1 MKRIFKYILIY
12 IIIVLLCVSFLTIT
26 SKISKT
32 IIEENIKQSTK
43 DFHTSDEVEQVV
55 KRRDYTFKHPY
66 ADAMILNIIYC
77 IDTEHPLSSAM
88 EAKYYS
94 ERPEKKE
101 ENKKISYDFEKM
113 IENKEVGNTQYLRYW
128 HGYIGIIRILLV
140 FFNLGQ
146 IYIFNAIILSV
157 LTIILIVLL
166 IKNKAYA
173 LIISFI
179 TGLIMCA
186 VNVVPFCLEYTWM
199 FYIML
204 ITSILAVFWKDN
216 IKRLNTL
223 FFITGIL
230 TCFFDFLTTEII
242 TIIVP
247 VLIVLILR
255 VKEKKIKSFKQG
267 IIFVIQSMALW
278 GISYI
283 CMWITKWILASIILH
298 INAFEYVISNATER
312 INGEIYAV
320 SAKALPWKAIE
331 RNLFTL
337 YPLNT
342 QKNIKKLL
350 IIPICIFI
358 FEVIFIRKKDLKK
371 LWLSGLLL
379 LISIIP
385 YVRYAILANH
395 SYLHYFFTFRSQIIT
410 VMAITLAIFCSI
422 DIEFWRKKIN
432 GINNTNPSA
441 K

>member
-1 MKRIFKYILIY
+1 
-12 IIIVLLCVSFLTIT
+12 
-26 SKISKT
+26 
-32 IIEENIKQSTK
+32 
-43 DFHTSDEVEQVV
+43 
-55 KRRDYTFKHPY
+55 
-66 ADAMILNIIYC
+66 MILNIIYC

-113 IENKEVGNTQYLRYW
+113 RENKEVGNTQYLRYW

>member
-166 IKNKAYA
+166 IKNKSYA

>member
-385 YVRYAILANH
+385 YV
-395 SYLHYFFTFRSQIIT
+395 IT

>member
-1 MKRIFKYILIY
+1 MKTILKYILIY
-12 IIIVLLCVSFLTIT
+12 IITVLLCVSILIIT
-26 SKISKT
+26 SKIPKT
-32 IIEENIKQSTK
+32 VIEENIKQSTK

-66 ADAMILNIIYC
+66 ADAMILNIVYC
-77 IDTEHPLSSAM
+77 IDTEHPLKSSM
-88 EAKYYS
+88 EAKYHS
-94 ERPEKKE
+94 ERPDRKE
-101 ENKKISYDFEKM
+101 EDKKISYDFEKM
-113 IENKEVGNTQYLRYW
+113 IENKEEGNTQYLRYW

-140 FFNLGQ
+140 FFDLGQ
-146 IYIFNAIILSV
+146 IYILNAIILSV
-157 LTIILIVLL
+157 LTIILIIVL
-166 IKNKAYA
+166 IKSKAYA
-173 LIISFI
+173 LITAFI
-179 TGLIMCA
+179 VGLIMCA
-186 VNVVPFCLEYTWM
+186 ANVIPFCLEYTWM

-204 ITSILAVFWKDN
+204 ITSILAVLWKDN

-247 VLIVLILR
+247 VLITLILR
-255 VKEKKIKSFKQG
+255 VKENKIKNFKQG

-283 CMWITKWILASIILH
+283 CMWVTKWILASIVLK
-298 INAFEYVISNATER
+298 INAFDYVINDAAKR

-320 SAKALPWKAIE
+320 SIKNMPWKAIE

-358 FEVIFIRKKDLKK
+358 FEVIFIRKRDLKK

-385 YVRYAILANH
+385 YVRYAVLANH
-395 SYLHYFFTFRSQIIT
+395 SYLHYFFTFRSQIVT
-410 VMAITLAIFCSI
+410 VMAITLAIIYSI
-422 DIEFWRKKIN
+422 DVEFWRNKIN
-432 GINNTNPSA
+432 GINNTNPSI